1 MSFAGTM
8 ATAVNAI
15 QAQSAALGHIADNI
29 ANSSTTGF
37 KRTDTSF
44 SEVVTASGTNVH
56 LPGSVS
62 AVPAYT
68 NSVQGVIN
76 SSQIDTHMSINGS
89 GFFVVSDSLGS
100 VDGNVVFDGTDYY
113 TRRGDFSVDADG
125 YLVNG
130 GGYFLQGYSV
140 DPVTGNTTGS
150 QLNPI
155 VVTQG
160 FLAANGTTTVDYEL
174 NLPTVPETA
183 VYDSGISGSD
193 LLNYGTPYTND
204 PTAAGDGYVTAAD
217 EDSFLDRS
225 ISGGSIT
232 TYDDVGNAVDIQ
244 MRWAK
249 TSDDN
254 WEMFYM
260 SDDTATGTG
269 AKWTNAGQTYAF
281 DSTGQLSP
289 TISSITITAM
299 TINGITI
306 GDTVFDHGGGGVT
319 QFANSQGNATVNT
332 IDQNGY
338 AAGELVGVSI
348 SNEGRVVGS
357 YSNGETFD
365 LAEIAVVDFNNA
377 DGLQKKDGTAYA
389 ATEESGAALIG
400 GATGDIVGS
409 SLEASNVDIA
419 DEFTKLIVTQQ
430 AYTAGTR
437 IVTTAD
443 EMIKETLNMKR

>member
-15 QAQSAALGHIADNI
+15 QAQSAALGHISDNI

-44 SEVVTASGTNVH
+44 SEVVTASGASVH

-76 SSQIDTHMSINGS
+76 SSQIDTHMSINGN

-113 TRRGDFSVDADG
+113 TRRGDFSVDAEG

-150 QLNPI
+150 QLDPI

-160 FLAANGTTTVDYEL
+160 FLAASGTTTIDYEL

-183 VYDSGISGSD
+183 VYDSGVSGSD
-193 LLNYGTPYTND
+193 LFNYGTPYSND
-204 PTAAGDGYVTAAD
+204 PTASGDGFVTAAD

-232 TYDDVGNAVDIQ
+232 TYDDVGNAVDVQI
-244 MRWAK
+244 RWAK

-260 SDDTATGTG
+260 SDDTATGTD

-281 DSTGQLSP
+281 DSVGQLSP

-299 TINGITI
+299 TINGVTI

-332 IDQNGY
+332 IDQNGF

-365 LAEIAVVDFNNA
+365 LAEIGVVDFNNA
-377 DGLQKKDGTAYA
+377 DGLQKMDGTAYA

-400 GATGDIVGS
+400 GATGDVVGS

-443 EMIKETLNMKR
+443 EMIQETLNMKR

>member
-1 MSFAGTM
+1 MSFAGAMT
-8 ATAVNAI
+8 TAVNAI
-15 QAQSAALGHIADNI
+15 QAQSAALGHISDNI

-44 SEVVTASGTNVH
+44 SEVVTASGAKVH

-89 GFFVVSDSLGS
+89 GFFVVSDSMGS
-100 VDGNVVFDGTDYY
+100 VDGNVIFDGTDYY
-113 TRRGDFSVDADG
+113 TRRGDFSVDAEG

-130 GGYFLQGYSV
+130 GGYYLQGYAV
-140 DPVTGNTTGS
+140 DPVTGNATGS
-150 QLNPI
+150 MLEPI
-155 VVTQG
+155 IVTQG
-160 FLAANGTTTVDYEL
+160 FLGANGTTTIDYEL

-183 VYDSGISGSD
+183 IYNSATAGSD
-193 LLNYGTPYTND
+193 LLAYGSPYSND
-204 PTAAGDGYVTAAD
+204 PTASGDGYVTADD
-217 EDSFLDRS
+217 EDAFLDRS
-225 ISGGSIT
+225 VSGGSIT
-232 TYDDVGNAVDIQ
+232 TYDDVGNAVDVQI
-244 MRWAK
+244 RWAK

-260 SDDTATGTG
+260 SDDTATGTS
-269 AKWTNAGQTYAF
+269 AKWSNAGQTYAF
-281 DSTGQLSP
+281 NGVGQLSP
-289 TISSITITAM
+289 TISTLTITGM
-299 TINGITI
+299 SVNGVAL
-306 GDTVFDHGGGGVT
+306 GDVVFDHGGDGVT
-319 QFANSQGNATVNT
+319 QFADSQGSATVNV

-365 LAEIAVVDFNNA
+365 LAKIAVVDFNNA
-377 DGLQKKDGTAYA
+377 DGLQKLDGTAYA
-389 ATEESGAALIG
+389 ATEESGAALTG
-400 GATGDIVGS
+400 GTGDIVGS